1 MKKYQKIMLPIL
13 VAAQIMALV
22 FMIAKQENIISSG
35 TKVLLKCE
43 PVDPRSL
50 FSGDYVILNYT
61 ISSINPGSVK
71 VFGDKDFKRH
81 DYIFVG
87 LEKTRNAEIYQAVAV
102 SENIKDLQ
110 GKYPAVIKG
119 RVKNSWN
126 RINIKY
132 GVESYFVPQ
141 GEGLVIEKDLENVTV
156 EVSVTDKG
164 ESAITRLFM
173 NGKEVKFY

>member
-13 VAAQIMALV
+13 VAAQIMVLV

-35 TKVLLKCE
+35 EKVILKCE

-61 ISSINPGSVK
+61 ISSIDTKSLK
-71 VFGDKDFKRH
+71 VYGESDYKKH
-81 DYIFVG
+81 DYIYVA
-87 LEKTRNAEIYQAVAV
+87 LQKNSKTGVHDAAAV
-102 SENIKDLQ
+102 SRNISELRKD
-110 GKYPAVIKG
+110 YPAVIKG
-119 RVKNSWN
+119 RVKNSWDL
-126 RINIKY
+126 INIKY

-156 EVSVTDKG
+156 EVSVTEKG
-164 ESAITRLFM
+164 ESAITRLFIS
-173 NGKEVKFY
+173 GKEVEFY

>member
-1 MKKYQKIMLPIL
+1 MKRYQKILLPIL

-35 TKVLLKCE
+35 EKVILKCE

-61 ISSINPGSVK
+61 ISTIDPKSVK
-71 VFGDKDFKRH
+71 VYGEADYKQH
-81 DYIFVG
+81 DYIYVALQKNSKTG
-87 LEKTRNAEIYQAVAV
+87 LHDAAAISRSIEDLK
-102 SENIKDLQ
+102 KD
-110 GKYPAVIKG
+110 YSTVIKG
-119 RVKNSWN
+119 RVRSSWSF
-126 RINIKY
+126 INIRY

-173 NGKEVKFY
+173 SGKEVKFY